1 MKKIIWLAVFAL
13 LTLAM
18 LAGCN
23 ADIPADTDVSEN
35 VGAPAVSDTVEESDT
50 AEVSDESDAM
60 ESRSDES
67 TEVSPEESDTSD
79 SDTEASAEESEHS
92 DNSSEVSTEQENK
105 VEDETRPKYLMQKD
119 HQTHEKDVP
128 RNHMAYEDS
137 EITPIYVYV
146 MNVGVMYDYAGNTMF
161 GISQGSVGGRRGENY
176 GAIEQAGLKVWI
188 CDINGNK
195 IDYVYTNSSGMAKF
209 EAYEGEYTFYFEGN
223 DTFYARYAGSPKHSG
238 VVKCDATYDLV
249 YRTSDLVPAA
259 IVRRIMTYEKN
270 KYENFKIKVT
280 DKETG
285 EPLEGV
291 HIREFDIY
299 TDADGCAEVQPLMH
313 YYYADYSQDARP
325 IHYYYLEGYDLGNDE
340 GIDILDTECHV
351 QLSKTKQYS
360 ITIKVVNGDTGEPIS
375 GAVVKHGGHYPCKE
389 WSDQSYFDAEVT
401 DENGVITG
409 VISSE
414 EFAYREND
422 VKVWYTR
429 TVGTRTMTTYKIIP
443 LREEDN
449 CYVVTIFHAD
459 ESSSDKINVVK
470 ISREEMEELLN

>member
-1 MKKIIWLAVFAL
+1 MKKIVCLIVVAL
-13 LTLAM
+13 LMIAVLT
-18 LAGCN
+18 GCN
-23 ADIPADTDVSEN
+23 ANTPPNTDVSEN
-35 VGAPAVSDTVEESDT
+35 AGAT
-50 AEVSDESDAM
+50 AESKATDES
-60 ESRSDES
+60 EISNLPEDEENADLS
-67 TEVSPEESDTSD
+67 KDDV
-79 SDTEASAEESEHS
+79 SAEESTPDVSDNDTSAEDSEAS
-92 DNSSEVSTEQENK
+92 DNSSEVSAEQDDK
-105 VEDETRPKYLMQKD
+105 VDVEPQPQYLMQKN
-119 HQTHEKDVP
+119 HQTQEKDVP

-137 EITPIYVYV
+137 KITPIYVYV
-146 MNVGVMYDYAGNTMF
+146 MNVGIMYDYVGDRMF
-161 GISQGSVGGRRGENY
+161 GISQGDVGGRIGENY

-249 YRTSDLVPAA
+249 YRTPDLVPAA
-259 IVRRIMTYEKN
+259 NVRRIMTYEKN

-351 QLSKTKQYS
+351 QLLKTKQYS
-360 ITIKVVNGDTGEPIS
+360 ITIKVINGDTGEPIS

-389 WSDQSYFDAEVT
+389 WSEQSYFDAEVT

-429 TVGTRTMTTYKIIP
+429 TVGTRTMTTYKIIS
-443 LREEDN
+443 LYEEDN